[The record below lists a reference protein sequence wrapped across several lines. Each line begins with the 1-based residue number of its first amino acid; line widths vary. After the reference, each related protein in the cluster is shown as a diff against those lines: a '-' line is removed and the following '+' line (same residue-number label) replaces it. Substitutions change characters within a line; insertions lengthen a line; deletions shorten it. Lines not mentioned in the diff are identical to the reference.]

1 MTAPKAILSMFIT
14 TLSVAEQGAGAFRL
28 FFISF
33 ILLGFW
39 IVVLTL
45 MQSLGRATKASV
57 LVILRQIVLYIPAA
71 IIMPHVA
78 GLGVHG
84 IFTAPVITDMIVLIV
99 AIRMAVSEF
108 KRMDGKP

>member
-1 MTAPKAILSMFIT
+1 M
-14 TLSVAEQGAGAFRL
+14 
-28 FFISF
+28 
-33 ILLGFW
+33 
-39 IVVLTL
+39 VLTL

>member
-1 MTAPKAILSMFIT
+1 
-14 TLSVAEQGAGAFRL
+14 
-28 FFISF
+28 
-33 ILLGFW
+33 
-39 IVVLTL
+39 
-45 MQSLGRATKASV
+45 
-57 LVILRQIVLYIPAA
+57 
-71 IIMPHVA
+71 MPHVA